1 MLGVG
6 DQKWAYF
13 CIQTSS
19 NFICLLYS
27 PICLLY
33 CVIQDFVQEA
43 FFSEIQALEV
53 GGVTMYDKVGWLFVL
68 GLTAL

>member
-1 MLGVG
+1 M
-6 DQKWAYF
+6 
-13 CIQTSS
+13 SS
-19 NFICLLYS
+19 LLCYK
-27 PICLLY
+27 
-33 CVIQDFVQEA
+33 DFVQEA